1 MRTYSTIDLK
11 ESFFAA
17 KAYLN
22 YWLKKE
28 DHYSQQSPFAF
39 AIYSAL
45 IEFLEKNK
53 KGDLEIETFRLSL
66 LKDKSKIEVL
76 DLGAGSK
83 KVPKSVRQI
92 ADITQYST
100 SGIKFAQAYQFFC
113 DQTPAKHVIELG
125 TCVGISTRYLSK
137 KTKGKLYTF
146 EGSSEIQKVA
156 MREPLPAQTS
166 FILGQITE
174 ALPLLLGQ
182 IPKVDF
188 ALIDA
193 NHTYEGTMFA
203 FNSLLSKAHSN
214 SIFAIGDIHWNAGME
229 KAWKEIRE
237 NPQVKLT
244 MDFYECGVA
253 FFEYPGKKM
262 DLILD
267 I

>member
-1 MRTYSTIDLK
+1 MK

-17 KAYLN
+17 KAYFT

-28 DHYSQQSPFAF
+28 DRYSQQSPFVF
-39 AIYSAL
+39 TIYNGL
-45 IEFLEKNK
+45 ILFLDKNK
-53 KGDLEIETFRLSL
+53 KGNFEIETFRKGL

-83 KVPKSVRQI
+83 KVPKSVRQV

-100 SGIKFAQAYQFFC
+100 SGIKFALLYSFFC
-113 DQTPAKHVIELG
+113 GQTAAEYVIELG

-137 KTKGKLYTF
+137 QTRGQLYTF
-146 EGSSEIQKVA
+146 EGSPEIQKIA
-156 MREPLPAQTS
+156 KREPKPNKTT
-166 FILGQITE
+166 FILGEINE
-174 ALPLLLGQ
+174 ALPELLRQ

-203 FNSLLSKAHSN
+203 FNLLLSKTQSN
-214 SIFAIGDIHWNAGME
+214 SILAIGDIHWTAGME
-229 KAWKEIRE
+229 QAWKEIKA
-237 NPQVKLT
+237 NPNVKLT
-244 MDFYECGVA
+244 MDFYECGVV
-253 FFEYPGKKM
+253 FFEYPGEKL
-262 DLILD
+262 DLILE